1 MRDDRLSQFFLAI
14 LSVVAV
20 GFVLKVAKGV
30 ILPLVVAWLLYF
42 IFAPVVRVMA
52 RRKIPT
58 FISTTVVLMVFIG
71 VCFGGALFLNGR
83 VQALIESFPRYQAR
97 FAELLVEISQSFNL
111 PKYVVSNID
120 PGPMIGKY
128 LLSLSTFFVGFVSN
142 LILVVIF
149 LVFLLSSAPYFE
161 RKIERAFSKK
171 HSRKVIHLLHTIS
184 VQIGRY
190 LALQFMISAITGV
203 LVWLALKSI
212 GVDFSITWGAL
223 AFVLNFIPTVGSIV
237 ASVPPV
243 ALSFVQFHPQMA
255 PVVITALAL
264 FGIQQVMGNL
274 IAPKIMGENL
284 NLSPIVILLSLL
296 FWGWLWGITGA
307 ILSIPIASAIKI
319 ICENVEQLKFIG
331 VLMGSSRTMGKG
343 SDVVD

>member
-1 MRDDRLSQFFLAI
+1 MGNNRLSQFFLAI

-42 IFAPVVRVMA
+42 IFAPVVRMMA

-58 FISTTVVLMVFIG
+58 FISTSVVLMVFIG

-83 VQALIESFPRYQAR
+83 VQALVEAFPRYQTR
-97 FAELLVEISQSFNL
+97 FAELIVQYSQHLNL
-111 PKYVVSNID
+111 PKYVITSID
-120 PGPMIGKY
+120 PGPIIGKY
-128 LLSLSTFFVGFVSN
+128 VFSLSTFFVGFVSN

-149 LVFLLSSAPYFE
+149 LIFLLSSAPYFE
-161 RKIERAFSKK
+161 RKVERAFSKK
-171 HSRKVIHLLHTIS
+171 HSRKIIHLLHTIA

-190 LALQFMISAITGV
+190 LILQFLISAVTGL
-203 LVWLALKSI
+203 LVWLVLKGI

-223 AFVLNFIPTVGSIV
+223 AFVLNFIPTVGSIL
-237 ASVPPV
+237 ASIPPI
-243 ALSFVQFHPQMA
+243 ALSFVQFHPEIG
-255 PVVITALAL
+255 PVVVTALSL
-264 FGIQQVMGNL
+264 FGIQQIIGNL

-296 FWGWLWGITGA
+296 FWGWLWGVTGA
-307 ILSIPIASAIKI
+307 ILSIPIASAIRI
-319 ICENVEQLKFIG
+319 ICENVDQLKFIG
-331 VLMGSSRTMGKG
+331 VLMGSSRYIEDSKN
-343 SDVVD
+343 